1 MCLMQQL
8 NNAALILINKLL
20 VDLQLYRIVTVA
32 RVRKLSEEN
41 KFEATQ
47 AQVNSLLLSTNHCL
61 YGHF

>member
-1 MCLMQQL
+1 MYLMQQL

-20 VDLQLYRIVTVA
+20 VHLQLYHVVAIA

-41 KFEATQ
+41 KFGATQ
-47 AQVNSLLLSTNHCL
+47 AQVNSLLLSTNHCH